1 MVFCVASK
9 CCLYGARPGFLCFKS
24 VSVFRTFLVA
34 TVQEFAIC
42 SCRHWL
48 ALDLLVLRCPCMASR
63 ATTLRDAVE
72 VLGSVGYNRI
82 IDLSDFNKRFA
93 VLVFGLSA
101 KVELAVHWSR
111 LQLQQAARWKP
122 GVASEVTNAT
132 VSQWCAEF
140 AEDPLI
146 LACLATPN
154 CSLRGQVHL
163 FLTESL
169 VSERVQKLSDT
180 GLLVPSSYIVALY
193 LRLIGFLPS
202 SAEVDAMRA
211 RLSTNKNYCKK
222 WLKRFRE
229 RWNVQWGSTSIPHG
243 VGETR
248 QRCRARIFF
257 QWLLFELSAVPDG
270 ADVVIINMDE
280 TALTAVKVDKL
291 GNSSV
296 SRDAAGRSGV
306 VLRKMRPLKRTSLIA
321 SVCNSPDIQRSLPQI
336 RVVSYRKDEGLPT
349 QPVRQAYADADL
361 PQLAY
366 HGTTGWVSTAI
377 LKNWLQQTVNAVR
390 SRKPNCA
397 IILVVDDAPSHI
409 ADAFIEACRARCV
422 RLVILPAKMTW
433 CLQPLDTHVFSRLK
447 RRIRELLFEYQERL
461 MSSSVP
467 PLERIRQH
475 GRAIK
480 EILVD
485 QDWTRTLQRSGF
497 TGDMAAVRPQLRKL
511 LEPDLPTPRLP
522 LAADIMEVLQVPLE
536 RATKILT
543 MLAAIPLRPAA
554 PAVVVA
560 PAVAADPGPSRL
572 PVISLS
578 LSRSARLPPARPR
591 RGTGVNVWFS
601 PPEPRGAVTR
611 SMSRELAEASLPS
624 IPLGLAAPAP
634 KRARRAP
641 SRLG

>member
-1 MVFCVASK
+1 
-9 CCLYGARPGFLCFKS
+9 
-24 VSVFRTFLVA
+24 
-34 TVQEFAIC
+34 
-42 SCRHWL
+42 
-48 ALDLLVLRCPCMASR
+48 
-63 ATTLRDAVE
+63 
-72 VLGSVGYNRI
+72 
-82 IDLSDFNKRFA
+82 
-93 VLVFGLSA
+93 
-101 KVELAVHWSR
+101 
-111 LQLQQAARWKP
+111 
-122 GVASEVTNAT
+122 
-132 VSQWCAEF
+132 
-140 AEDPLI
+140 
-146 LACLATPN
+146 
-154 CSLRGQVHL
+154 
-163 FLTESL
+163 
-169 VSERVQKLSDT
+169 
-180 GLLVPSSYIVALY
+180 
-193 LRLIGFLPS
+193 
-202 SAEVDAMRA
+202 
-211 RLSTNKNYCKK
+211 
-222 WLKRFRE
+222 
-229 RWNVQWGSTSIPHG
+229 
-243 VGETR
+243 
-248 QRCRARIFF
+248 
-257 QWLLFELSAVPDG
+257 
-270 ADVVIINMDE
+270 
-280 TALTAVKVDKL
+280 
-291 GNSSV
+291 
-296 SRDAAGRSGV
+296 
-306 VLRKMRPLKRTSLIA
+306 
-321 SVCNSPDIQRSLPQI
+321 
-336 RVVSYRKDEGLPT
+336 
-349 QPVRQAYADADL
+349 
-361 PQLAY
+361 
-366 HGTTGWVSTAI
+366 
-377 LKNWLQQTVNAVR
+377 
-390 SRKPNCA
+390 
-397 IILVVDDAPSHI
+397 
-409 ADAFIEACRARCV
+409 
-422 RLVILPAKMTW
+422 
-433 CLQPLDTHVFSRLK
+433 
-447 RRIRELLFEYQERL
+447 